1 MPFFSLTA
9 TQYWDAA
16 TNNPP
21 IVSGIGQPGTAF
33 IVATPGNTVIDG
45 VTGWAVGDWI
55 VYGLDKWY
63 KFQTSY
69 SQSPVLSALSV
80 LTPTADQIPYFTG
93 PSTADLLTFQQLR
106 AEMELQTAYQ
116 SFTRIIH
123 ANDYASIDLA
133 FADLGENECLL
144 VSGGQTYPCSVGAIT
159 TFPTKFAVRSDN
171 GVKAEIDFSGNAAW
185 QPSGLLQITSGLIG
199 ATEEALTSTLTAVTQ
214 STQITSGSAVGQVC
228 TVNTASAHGYTTGDW
243 VFIRY
248 GASAVAGQIAYCT
261 EYGSDEGTA
270 LDKPVQVTVISP
282 TSFSYT
288 AYSGTPAATLTIFLY
303 TWKNNQVVQ
312 VASTA
317 DYAVGDLVMVQST
330 ETYESFT
337 GTQSIP
343 YAELNTVAQII
354 NSTNMM
360 LTEPVA
366 FTYKTTFS
374 AKVTKVTKKT
384 CLWENIK
391 FKGKGPNPGRSGFGQ
406 SDMGMLM
413 YLLYRPIMINC
424 EFEACDY
431 ISHRNRSNYYPYFR
445 NCISTQTEAAAGGK
459 DTGIIEIQYG
469 WAYGNATRGMLYMDC
484 EAHNGRHGFVESG
497 SNSYPGILYDWTL
510 VRPKA
515 FNQWSNNIDTHGM
528 NFKGRIIDP
537 EIRGGNGIDC
547 RNGSLVC
554 TGIRAYNT
562 KRAFTAVGRVV
573 DVTVGVEID
582 EGGFAER
589 IYIAP
594 YSDIAT
600 PTPDSTNINVLGLR
614 SSSPG
619 TFGVRLVSPNGH
631 KFIAPYIGP
640 IYCVGLLYSPLSL
653 STTGTGEILAPEVES
668 VTGIDCGPYVVY
680 HDNVSYANFKRVF
693 GRRTGSFTLVGSDT
707 AGATANRYNDV
718 SGISTSGGTVTK
730 FSLNAASVGN
740 FTDSLDYESKTI
752 ASGAVTKN
760 FRNVPMTIV
769 DTEGGAASDDLD
781 TVTGLLRG
789 DALSVRISSG
799 ARDVNLTNAGNLRQ
813 PFPRLL
819 TDSGQIQSYVNN
831 GSQNVTPD
839 YGRILFGSK
848 TYDCPSLAAGASTTT
863 TVTVT
868 GAALGDFVMS
878 VSFGVDTQGLDIEWE
893 VSTTDTVFLRIHN
906 HTGGTIDLASTTVR
920 AIVMKAT

>member
-133 FADLGENECLL
+133 FADLGENECLE

-159 TFPTKFAVRSDN
+159 SFPNNFCVRSDN
-171 GVKAEIDFSGNAAW
+171 GVKANINFSGNSTW
-185 QPSGLLQITSGLIG
+185 QPNGLLQITSSLEA
-199 ATEEALTSTLTAVTQ
+199 ATEEALTSTITANPIPV
-214 STQITSGSAVGQVC
+214 QITSGSAIGQTC
-228 TVNTASAHGYTTGDW
+228 TVGTAVNHNLTTGDW

-248 GASAVAGQIAYCT
+248 GSSTVAGQIAYCT
-261 EYGSDEGTA
+261 EYDSDEGTA
-270 LDKPVQVTVISP
+270 LDRPVQVTVISP

-288 AYSGTPAATLTIFLY
+288 AYSGTPAATLTIFPYVYL
-303 TWKNNQVVQ
+303 NNQVLQ
-312 VASTA
+312 VASSA
-317 DYAVGDLVMVQST
+317 DYNEGDLVLIQST
-330 ETYESFT
+330 EEYESFT
-337 GTQSIP
+337 GSQSID
-343 YAELNTVAQII
+343 YAELETVALVID
-354 NSTNMM
+354 STNIM
-360 LTEPVA
+360 LSRPVE
-366 FTYKTTFS
+366 FTYKTSFS

-384 CLWENIK
+384 CIWENIK
-391 FKGKGPNPGRSGFGQ
+391 FIGKGPNPGRSAYGQ

-413 YLLYRPIMINC
+413 YLLYRPKMINC

-431 ISHRNRSNYYPYFR
+431 IGHMNRSNYFPYFR
-445 NCISTQTEAAAGGK
+445 NCITTASQSAAGGK

-469 WAYGNATRGMLYMDC
+469 FAYGNATKGMLYVDC
-484 EAHNGRHGFVESG
+484 EAYNGRHGFDEFSAG
-497 SNSYPGILYDWTL
+497 SIPGLLVDWTL
-510 VRPKA
+510 IRPKA
-515 FNQWSNNIDTHGM
+515 YNQWTTNIDTHGM

-537 EIRGGNGIDC
+537 EIYGGDGIAC
-547 RNGSLVC
+547 RNGSIVC
-554 TGIRAYNT
+554 TGIRSFGS
-562 KRAFTAVGRVV
+562 KRAFLSYGRVV
-573 DVTVGVEID
+573 DVEVSVDLAVGCLSDPV
-582 EGGFAER
+582 
-589 IYIAP
+589 YIAP
-594 YSDIAT
+594 STDIAT
-600 PTPDSTNINVLGLR
+600 PTPTSTNVSILHVNTTKG
-614 SSSPG
+614 G
-619 TFGVRLVSPNGH
+619 QFGVRLVSPNGH

-640 IYCVGLLYSPLSL
+640 IYCENLAYYPLSL
-653 STTGTGEILAPEVES
+653 STSGTGEIVAPVIEAV
-668 VTGIDCGPYVVY
+668 VGIDCGSYVVY

-693 GRRTGSFTLVGSDT
+693 GRRTGSFTLVGSNT
-707 AGATANRYNDV
+707 AGATANRYNGV
-718 SGISTSGGTVTK
+718 SGISTSGGTVAK
-730 FSLNAASVGN
+730 FALNAASVGN
-740 FTDSLDYESKTI
+740 FTDSLDYEFKTI

-760 FRNVPMTIV
+760 FRNVPMLIV

-781 TVTGLLRG
+781 TVTGLLHG
-789 DALSVRISSG
+789 DALSIRAATS

-819 TDSGQIQSYVNN
+819 TDSVQIQSYVNN
-831 GSQNVTPD
+831 GSQNVTSD